1 MAQDISQVQ
10 RTGILDDIQERLHTL
25 ENMATAPAAEILNIY
40 GISGLGKTYL
50 IHQVFE
56 RFKQDYS
63 VIWLDFDTNR
73 SAPVQPEIYPLDT
86 VVERLRAHIDALE
99 FLPDTVATHGNEYPT
114 AQYQVRFDIAG
125 LAFAESRPILLLLD
139 HLDELDYWKW
149 AQAEL
154 IEPLIEQQTA
164 LVLCVSQSPLFW
176 NFWELRERC
185 TLQVAEPFSEAETE
199 EYFRQHGRALVA
211 RSAQEWA
218 RGYPLQL
225 DQIRPLLLSTPQSD
239 TVEEPV
245 SMDSIL
251 EKLSPEARVLL
262 PYIGLL
268 RRIEVPVVVRLVQ
281 ELQPADLPNLS
292 TNKLR
297 SLLLN
302 HVLPELNHLD
312 LMEGYSRRLPQQRLR
327 LLVRRALEAHMQT
340 NEPDLYRRIYATLA
354 RLYANQ
360 FWRWPI
366 DEMQALGEWL
376 LFSTVPLQDDQS
388 EAARHAWLQE
398 LERLFERAVLVGR
411 KLAVALYRDREVMNR
426 LQELDL
432 LIALQEVMHQQIGTD
447 DQAPPILNETELEQ
461 YRRDLIEHLSEH
473 PQLCSIQRY
482 VPGGL
487 FVLLQTISSLD
498 FTFDLQTLRQHLN
511 ERVDVTI
518 TPGAINTIVA
528 LLQSCGFLTY
538 DREQRRYQLT
548 SQIVPLL
555 AKVPPAYHNTERLP

>member
-1 MAQDISQVQ
+1 MAQDIPQVQ
-10 RTGILDDIQERLHTL
+10 RTGILDDIQERLHAL
-25 ENMATAPAAEILNIY
+25 ENMAVVPAAEIINIY

-50 IHQVFE
+50 VRQVFE
-56 RFKQDYS
+56 RFQQDYV
-63 VIWLDFDTNR
+63 VIWLDFDTSR
-73 SAPVQPEIYPLDT
+73 STPVQPESYPLDT
-86 VVERLRAHIDALE
+86 VIERLRSHVEALE
-99 FLPDTVATHGNEYPT
+99 FLPDTIAKQGNEYPS
-114 AQYQVRFDIAG
+114 AQYHVRFDIAG
-125 LAFAESRPILLLLD
+125 LAFAESRPVLLLLD

-154 IEPLIEQQTA
+154 IGPLVEQQTT

-185 TLQVAEPFSEAETE
+185 TLQMAEPFSEEETE

-225 DQIRPLLLSTPQSD
+225 DQIRPLLLSTTPSD
-239 TVEEPV
+239 TDEEAV
-245 SMDSIL
+245 SLDSL
-251 EKLSPEARVLL
+251 LPQLSPETRIVL

-268 RRIEVPVVVRLVQ
+268 RRIEVPVVVQVLQ
-281 ELQPADLPNLS
+281 ELQPDGLPNLT

-302 HVLPELNHLD
+302 HVLPELNKHD

-327 LLVRRALEAHMQT
+327 LPMRQALKAYVQT
-340 NEPDLYRRIYATLA
+340 NDPALHQRIYATLT
-354 RLYANQ
+354 RIYADQ
-360 FWRWPI
+360 FWRRPI

-376 LFSTVPLQDDQS
+376 LVSTVPLLEDNS
-388 EAARHAWLQE
+388 EATRRVWQQE
-398 LERLFERAVLVGR
+398 MERLFERASLVGR
-411 KLAVALYRDREVMNR
+411 KLALALYRDREVMSR
-426 LQELDL
+426 LQALDL
-432 LIALQEVMHQQIGTD
+432 LTMLQDVMQRYIGAD

-473 PQLCSIQRY
+473 PQLHSIQRY
-482 VPGGL
+482 IPGGL

-498 FTFDLQTLRQHLN
+498 FTFDLQTLRQRLN
-511 ERVDVTI
+511 ERVDVKI

-555 AKVPPAYHNTERLP
+555 VKVPPAYQDTERLP